1 VSDLRTY
8 RLIWPRETTG
18 AVVATAI
25 RALATTAGT
34 PVTLDA
40 LGRNGRVEHRLHLV
54 DGRSG
59 AVLSQLRAAI
69 TGVALEHIQ
78 PDALPDFGLALDLR
92 LTTCRRALH
101 TDNSDAISRSVLTA
115 LANVGRDEA
124 VLLRWHLTDR
134 LHPAPVASAG
144 HPLPPESLTH
154 AILSAPFGAPPRS
167 DADTRGAL
175 RQKQGEAGWRL
186 VGQLAV
192 AAASAPR
199 RQQLANA
206 VLGAL
211 RTAEAPGVRIGA
223 RPTSGRALHRPR
235 RHGRIRLNV
244 SELSAVAGWPIGITT
259 ELPVLQLGSRR
270 LPASQP
276 IPGVGRV
283 IGGSTW
289 PGPARKLALSP
300 DDSRMHLHLLGP
312 SGVGKSTLLVN
323 LALQDIRAGRGLVAI
338 DVKGDL
344 VSDILARIPADRAGD
359 VVVIDPARRDAP
371 VGLNPLA
378 VTGSAELA
386 ADQLLSVFHALYA
399 ANWGPRTQDIL
410 GVALMTLAKVGG
422 HSLVS
427 VPLLLTHE
435 GFRRRVVGKVGDP
448 VGVGAFWAQYEAW
461 SEPERTLAIAP
472 VLNKLRPFVMREGLR
487 RIVGQAQPKFRF
499 DDVFTHQRIVL
510 IDLAKGRIG
519 LEAAQLLGA
528 FALMLLWQAILNRSH
543 VPAEKREPVNV
554 LLDEFQDYLAL
565 PLSLED
571 ALAQARGLGVGFTL
585 AHQHLKQLT
594 PSVKAAVLANAR
606 SRVCFQLAAEDARE
620 VARNQTRLAAE
631 DFMSLD
637 AYHFYAQLVAG
648 NKVQPWCSGRTFEAG
663 RQHGRALRIRERSAE
678 RYGTPAA
685 EVDEQIERLIAPRT
699 ATAASG
705 RDARSAADEADD
717 LTPRRRSGGRS

>member
-1 VSDLRTY
+1 VSGIHTY
-8 RLIWPRETTG
+8 RLVWPRETTG
-18 AVVATAI
+18 AVVTTAV
-25 RALATTAGT
+25 RALAATAGT
-34 PVTLDA
+34 PVTLEA
-40 LGRNGRVEHRLHLV
+40 LGRFGRVEHRLHLV
-54 DGRSG
+54 EGRSG
-59 AVLSQLRAAI
+59 AVISQLRAAI
-69 TGVALEHIQ
+69 PGVALEHIQ
-78 PDALPDFGLALDLR
+78 PDPLPDFGLALDLR
-92 LTTCRRALH
+92 LTTRRRALR
-101 TDNSDAISRSVLTA
+101 TDNSDATSRSVLTA
-115 LANVGRDEA
+115 LANVGREEA
-124 VLLRWHLTDR
+124 LLLRWHLTDR
-134 LHPAPVASAG
+134 LHPTPVPSAG
-144 HPLPPESLTH
+144 HALLPESLTR
-154 AILSAPFGAPPRS
+154 AILSASFGTPPPA

-186 VGQLAV
+186 VGQLGV

-211 RTAEAPGVRIGA
+211 RTAEAPGVQIGA
-223 RPTSGRALHRPR
+223 RATSGRALHRPP

-244 SELSAVAGWPIGITT
+244 SELSAVAGWPIGVTT
-259 ELPVLQLGSRR
+259 ELPVLQLSSRR
-270 LPASQP
+270 LPASRA
-276 IPGVGRV
+276 IPVAGRV
-283 IGGSTW
+283 IGESTW
-289 PGPARKLALSP
+289 PGAGRNLALTP
-300 DDSRMHLHLLGP
+300 EDSRMHLHLLGP

-344 VSDILARIPADRAGD
+344 VSDILARTPVDRAGD
-359 VVVIDPARRDAP
+359 VVVIDPARVDAP

-378 VTGSAELA
+378 ATGSPELA
-386 ADQLLSVFHALYA
+386 ADDLLSVFHALYA

-410 GVALMTLAKVGG
+410 GAALMTLAKVGG

-435 GFRRRVVGKVGDP
+435 GFRRRVIGKVGDP
-448 VGVGAFWAQYEAW
+448 IGVGAFWAQYEAW

-487 RIVGQAQPKFRF
+487 RIVGQAQPKFQF
-499 DDVFTHQRIVL
+499 DDVFAHRRIVL

-519 LEAAQLLGA
+519 LEAARLLGA

-543 VPAEKREPVNV
+543 VQAEKREPVIV

-620 VARNQTRLAAE
+620 FARNQTLLAAE

-637 AYHFYAQLVAG
+637 AYHFYSQLVAG
-648 NKVQPWCSGRTFEAG
+648 SKVQPWCSGRTFEAG
-663 RQHGRALRIRERSAE
+663 RQYGRAAWIREQSAE
-678 RYGTPAA
+678 RYGTPAS
-685 EVDEQIERLIAPRT
+685 EVDEQLERLIAPRT
-699 ATAASG
+699 ATAGSG
-705 RDARSAADEADD
+705 RTADEPDD
-717 LTPRRRSGGRS
+717 LTPRRRSGDRS